1 MCSILLS
8 TFIHHYYIDFFP
20 PEGGIIIIFLACEH
34 SHHWPSSNVTS
45 LLSTITIVY
54 HHITIA
60 LSHIDITLVYHQ
72 RYCNNVYGEA
82 YFICSLTL
90 RRYVEG
96 LLNDVYNVSNTWKAA
111 VGRRLYFLFLQGQVF
126 LKSQSVVL
134 QKIFTSK
141 IFTESK
147 LCSLDTLVGSKDSSR
162 LDRGR

>member
-1 MCSILLS
+1 MITASSCLVKLVSLWEKGWNSRHVQALIWLLS

-34 SHHWPSSNVTS
+34 SHHWPSSNITL

-54 HHITIA
+54 HHITNA
-60 LSHIDITLVYHQ
+60 LSHIDIMLVYHQ

-111 VGRRLYFLFLQGQVF
+111 VGRRSYFLFLAGPSF
-126 LKSQSVVL
+126 LGITISC
-134 QKIFTSK
+134 I
-141 IFTESK
+141 TENFHQ
-147 LCSLDTLVGSKDSSR
+147 
-162 LDRGR
+162 